1 MDKATEQGFANIS
14 NGFRKITNA
23 KLEIYQDST
32 EPLLQRFYS
41 FIETDFISRFTREAY
56 SELQLDILCAFVVET
71 KFLYNELRRNVLEL
85 QDLKQEA
92 IEQTKEIRELKKKVQ
107 RLERQPFN

>member
-1 MDKATEQGFANIS
+1 MDKTTEQGFANIS
-14 NGFRKITNA
+14 NGFRKISNA
-23 KLEIYQDST
+23 LLEIYQYST
-32 EPLLQRFYS
+32 EPILQRFDSFLEVGPNPYS
-41 FIETDFISRFTREAY
+41 PEAY
-56 SELQLDILCAFVVET
+56 SELRTDLLCAFVVET